1 MTKPINGEE
10 ATLQTPQ
17 KSAVAIYDLLCQL
30 PTDLLSVP
38 DGHPTDPHRRHEIE
52 ASGDQPDPAV
62 AADQTIGRFGD
73 EQTTQHTGQTHGHR
87 LHGGVER

>member
-10 ATLQTPQ
+10 ATSQAPQ

-38 DGHPTDPHRRHEIE
+38 DGHPTDPQCRHDIE
-52 ASGDQPDPAV
+52 ASGN
-62 AADQTIGRFGD
+62 
-73 EQTTQHTGQTHGHR
+73 
-87 LHGGVER
+87 